1 MTLRRQ
7 PDVIAAART
16 YLNAWLPIGA
26 EESVVML
33 ASTNTYEPI
42 LQAFVGA
49 VMEAGA
55 DPMVLIVKDR
65 GPIGA
70 EVPQLV
76 VDACS
81 RADVM
86 IDLQHLNWGY
96 SESRNAVIRAVT
108 ARGGRYREF
117 AGLEEDLEHFCEL
130 LPDPVV
136 QARTER
142 MARLVNRT
150 KVFRIRS
157 EDGTDL
163 EVRRGDPEARPVF
176 SPQGQGAFSP
186 PEDGVNG
193 TIAYKGGIRVQ
204 GPTLIKQM
212 VYQPVHLEVE
222 AGKLVR
228 IGRETEAGIF
238 LDDWLR
244 SMRHPGAYQFAHI
257 NFGVDHRV
265 KLHRLDNLS
274 VHFNYGGVLIAFGTN
289 YTARF
294 LPGQGVK
301 LRSHVDMQWVGQS
314 VWADDTQ
321 ILDRGEFT
329 SGSGITDGN

>member
-7 PDVIAAART
+7 PDVIAAAQA
-16 YLNAWLPIGA
+16 YLKAWLPIAGD
-26 EESVVML
+26 ESVVIL

-42 LQAFVGA
+42 LQSFVGA
-49 VMEAGA
+49 ALEAGA
-55 DPMVLIVKDR
+55 DPMVVIVKDR

-70 EVPQLV
+70 EVPQIV

-117 AGLEEDLEHFCEL
+117 SGLEEDLEHFCEL
-130 LPDPVV
+130 LPNPEI

-142 MARLVNRT
+142 MAGIVNRT
-150 KVFRIRS
+150 KVFKIRS
-157 EDGTDL
+157 EGAEL
-163 EVRRGDPEARPVF
+163 EVRRGDPETRPAF
-176 SPQGQGAFSP
+176 FPQGQAAFSP

-193 TIAYKGGIRVQ
+193 TIAYRGGIRVQ

-212 VYQPVHLEVE
+212 VYQPVHLEVN

-228 IGRETEAGIF
+228 ISRETETGVF

-244 SMRHPGAYQFAHI
+244 SMNHPGAYQFAHI

-294 LPGQGVK
+294 LPGEGVK
-301 LRSHVDMQWVGQS
+301 LRSHVDMQCVGQS
-314 VWADDTQ
+314 VWADDLQ

-329 SGSGITDGN
+329 SGCGIVNGS